1 VLSEADMTDLKIS
14 LPENKMARL
23 TEKAAAYGV
32 SAEDLVLAGIEH
44 VLESPEEEFERAVDY
59 VLMKNE
65 KLYRRLA

>member
-14 LPENKMARL
+14 LPEDKMARL
-23 TEKAAAYGV
+23 TEKASAYGV

-44 VLESPEEEFERAVDY
+44 VLESPEVEFERAVDY

-65 KLYRRLA
+65 ELYRRLA